1 MDVQMMSVKQHILVE
16 MTSQRQW
23 TKSPKQPSSGVK
35 STALKQ
41 HPNVETEQ
49 ERFVKL
55 SWSNPVQFFQG
66 KSLNWSVCDV
76 GGLTLTLRN
85 LKVFAA
91 QVDIDIEKFTLAE
104 VDRCI
109 APRWTSSDTECTTS
123 SYLLLQTTWML
134 IENYHLVISIALF
147 STRWCS

>member
-1 MDVQMMSVKQHILVE
+1 MLRRNRKD
-16 MTSQRQW
+16 
-23 TKSPKQPSSGVK
+23 
-35 STALKQ
+35 
-41 HPNVETEQ
+41 
-49 ERFVKL
+49 L
-55 SWSNPVQFFQG
+55 SWYNPVQFSQG

-109 APRWTSSDTECTTS
+109 APRLTSSDTGCTTK
-123 SYLLLQTTWML
+123 LLALMDGIPCTKTEKKTWLQAVSLSNLAWDKLKFKTHGKHKFMVE
-134 IENYHLVISIALF
+134 INAIASKLTKICTQTQKRAF
-147 STRWCS
+147 YVAVLL